1 MSKYIVET
9 FYTCSFKIVH
19 KLDELNEKKL
29 SELENRNDGEVQIID
44 VKLNNRKTKTTSK
57 KDKFEDS
64 QNNLKIKN
72 ASSITSLINEKIS
85 TSDKTQIEN
94 QLDQLEKRDD
104 GEYEIIDVKFD
115 KSNTK
120 NLEKKSGKVEVNFND
135 SPEKMSD
142 KNTASKNVILNNAFK
157 ENINKRFSMP
167 DRRKGYIQ
175 KASIGDHKVYL
186 HTGEY
191 EDGKIGEIFIDT
203 SKEGELVKALMNN
216 FAIAV
221 SLGLQYGV
229 PLDEFVS
236 AFIGTKFEPSGKV
249 HGNDRILSA
258 PSILDYIF
266 RELAISYLN
275 REDLAHTP
283 SIGSTEK
290 AIDKP
295 NEDVSEDQS
304 QFLKLVKDITS
315 KGFVRNNY
323 KKNLVDLS
331 DIKINLKG
339 KK

>member
-1 MSKYIVET
+1 MKKFIVET
-9 FYTCSFKIVH
+9 YYTCTFKTVH
-19 KLDELNEKKL
+19 TLDSLNDQELSKID
-29 SELENRNDGEVQIID
+29 SRNDGEVEVID
-44 VKLNNRKTKTTSK
+44 VKLNNRKTKKVGDEKKSSQKSSK
-57 KDKFEDS
+57 TDSVLSSPIPKEIINPKDKIKSNDPYS
-64 QNNLKIKN
+64 IKIKN
-72 ASSITSLINEKIS
+72 
-85 TSDKTQIEN
+85 
-94 QLDQLEKRDD
+94 
-104 GEYEIIDVKFD
+104 
-115 KSNTK
+115 
-120 NLEKKSGKVEVNFND
+120 
-135 SPEKMSD
+135 
-142 KNTASKNVILNNAFK
+142 NARFK
-157 ENINKRFSMP
+157 MP

-175 KASIGDHKVYL
+175 KATIGDHKVYL

-229 PLDEFVS
+229 PLDEYIS

-258 PSILDYIF
+258 SSILDYIF
-266 RELAISYLN
+266 RELAISYQN

-283 SIGSTEK
+283 SIGGLESTNSDEQG
-290 AIDKP
+290 
-295 NEDVSEDQS
+295 SEDQN
-304 QFLKLVKDITS
+304 QLLKIVKDITS

-331 DIKINLKG
+331 DVKISLKG